1 MCAHISMFSREF
13 HFLRRKVGVLA
24 SLLASLEGKTL
35 SRAWCQCTL
44 ENSGATLNQW
54 NSLMDVRCC
63 EHAAAISS
71 ITSAGLFSIK
81 YNLFEMFLLV
91 M

>member
-1 MCAHISMFSREF
+1 MRAHISMFSREF
-13 HFLRRKVGVLA
+13 HFLGRKVGVLA
-24 SLLASLEGKTL
+24 SLLASLEGKSL
-35 SRAWCQCTL
+35 SGAWCQCTL

-54 NSLMDVRCC
+54 DSLMDVRCC
-63 EHAAAISS
+63 KRAAAISS

-81 YNLFEMFLLV
+81 YKLFEMFLLV